1 MAKADKKNKEENL
14 EKSFAHAHFSW
25 YPGHMHKTKVQMA
38 NDLKLID
45 IALEITDARIP
56 FSSRNLD
63 IESLVKNKKKI
74 IILNKE
80 DLADNNVTKEWIEY
94 YKKNGITAIAI
105 QATRKNDRQVVINA
119 IKNECRDLTLSYAE
133 KGRTGRKIK
142 VMVFGIPNVGK
153 STFINMLVNK
163 NSAKVENR
171 PGVTTKKQWISLEND
186 IELMD
191 TPGMLW
197 PKFQSEG
204 VSLNLAFTNSIGQHA
219 IDNEEVAFHLL
230 KFLYVNYKDR
240 LAERYEVS
248 TNFKNVDNETIL
260 LVREQI
266 ARKKGCLLSG
276 NRVDETKVSN
286 MILNDFQS
294 GKLGRISIE
303 NPKK

>member
-1 MAKADKKNKEENL
+1 M
-14 EKSFAHAHFSW
+14 
-25 YPGHMHKTKVQMA
+25 
-38 NDLKLID
+38 
-45 IALEITDARIP
+45 
-56 FSSRNLD
+56 
-63 IESLVKNKKKI
+63 
-74 IILNKE
+74 
-80 DLADNNVTKEWIEY
+80 ADNNVTKEWIEY